1 MADNKL
7 YMVKLL
13 QNMLTSPT
21 NENLKNKTLNLKQ
34 NYLEFETRSFPLKL
48 NDFQKE
54 NFHIN

>member
-34 NYLEFETRSFPLKL
+34 NYLEFETRSFPLKI

-54 NFHIN
+54 NVHIN